1 MHEALSVLVTGK
13 SLSREQSSD
22 LFRAIL
28 SGQTEP
34 EQIAAALAL
43 IQSRGVTVDELIGA
57 ATVMRQHVTPVPV
70 DESFRSRLIDTCGTG
85 GAPKTFNI
93 STAAAII
100 AAAAANS
107 DGEQRMLVAKHG
119 NRSRTGR
126 GSAEVLAQ
134 LGINIDASPEQQSR
148 CLEMAGICFCFAI
161 HHHPAMRFAAGPRKA
176 LGFPTIF
183 NLLGPL
189 INPAKP
195 DFQLVGLHDPASL
208 PLYAQALGG
217 LGRKRA
223 WAVHGSGP
231 AGFRLD
237 ELSTCGPSL
246 AHEAGCPRPFTI
258 DPAAL
263 GLPMARPSDLE
274 GGDAPANARIILDLL
289 EGKDR
294 GPRRD
299 IVCLNAA
306 AALMV
311 CGVAADWPEGLH
323 MAGDAMDS
331 GAASGKLTALRATA

>member
-1 MHEALSVLVTGK
+1 MNLDDLIRRVATG
-13 SLSREQSSD
+13 SIELARGE
-22 LFRAIL
+22 
-28 SGQTEP
+28 
-34 EQIAAALAL
+34 IAAAVAL
-43 IQSRGVTVDELIGA
+43 LLDETQPVEARANFLGALHDRGETPAEVWGFALELLERA
-57 ATVMRQHVTPVPV
+57 VPLPGV
-70 DESFRSRLIDTCGTG
+70 PGGTMDVCGTG
-85 GAPKTFNI
+85 GDRSGTFNV
-93 STAAAII
+93 STAVMFVAAGAGARI
-100 AAAAANS
+100 
-107 DGEQRMLVAKHG
+107 AKHG
-119 NRSRTGR
+119 NRAITSRCG
-126 GSAEVLAQ
+126 AADVIEA
-134 LGINIDASPEQQSR
+134 LGIPVNHPPETAARQLASIG
-148 CLEMAGICFCFAI
+148 CTFLFAPLY
-161 HHHPAMRFAAGPRKA
+161 HPAVKAVAPVRKSLA
-176 LGFPTIF
+176 ERNKVSIF

-263 GLPMARPSDLE
+263 GLPMALPSDLE

>member
-1 MHEALSVLVTGK
+1 MHLE
-13 SLSREQSSD
+13 D
-22 LFRAIL
+22 LIRRVAPGTKELTRA
-28 SGQTEP
+28 E
-34 EQIAAALAL
+34 IAAAVAL
-43 IQSRGVTVDELIGA
+43 LLDDTRPVELRGKFLEALHNRGEAPQEVLGFALEMLERA
-57 ATVMRQHVTPVPV
+57 VPLPDV
-70 DESFRSRLIDTCGTG
+70 PGGTIDVCGTG
-85 GAPKTFNI
+85 GDRSGTFNV
-93 STAAAII
+93 STAVMFVAAGAGARI
-100 AAAAANS
+100 
-107 DGEQRMLVAKHG
+107 AKHG
-119 NRSRTGR
+119 NRAITSRCG
-126 GSAEVLAQ
+126 AADVIEA
-134 LGINIDASPEQQSR
+134 LGIPVNHPPETAARQLASIG
-148 CLEMAGICFCFAI
+148 CTFLFAPLY
-161 HHHPAMRFAAGPRKA
+161 HPAVKAVAPVRKSLA
-176 LGFPTIF
+176 ERNKVSIF